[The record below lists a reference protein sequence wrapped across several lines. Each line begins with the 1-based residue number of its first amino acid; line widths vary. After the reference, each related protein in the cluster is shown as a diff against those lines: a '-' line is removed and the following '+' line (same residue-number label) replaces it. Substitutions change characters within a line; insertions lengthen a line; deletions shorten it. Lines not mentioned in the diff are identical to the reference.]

1 MKNIDLSRVNGLVRN
16 FLHSDTLSKKRAI
29 LVRCCES
36 QGNLAGTISGWTDT
50 KLTDYGRRQAFTL
63 YKIYEA
69 NMSLID

>member
-36 QGNLAGTISGWTDT
+36 QGNLAGTISG
-50 KLTDYGRRQAFTL
+50 
-63 YKIYEA
+63 
-69 NMSLID
+69 